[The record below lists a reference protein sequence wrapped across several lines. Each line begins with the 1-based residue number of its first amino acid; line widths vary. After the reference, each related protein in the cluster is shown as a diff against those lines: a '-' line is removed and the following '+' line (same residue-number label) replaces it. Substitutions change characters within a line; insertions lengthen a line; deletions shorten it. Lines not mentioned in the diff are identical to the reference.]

1 MERREMQM
9 SKNKKKDKKK
19 VRAEPKNFAQAWL
32 VSDEA
37 YQTLCCANY
46 TRLSDN
52 PEIQAAV
59 NKICDLISSMTI
71 HQMQNTENGD
81 TRIKDGISRLVD
93 ITPNPYMTR
102 KTFMSVVVRILLLEG
117 DGNAVV
123 APETRNGYLHS
134 LNPIPPGYVSFI
146 PAAAGYGYQ
155 VMINGVTYD
164 PDTLLHFVINPSP
177 DYPWKGTGYR
187 ATLKDVAKNLK
198 QAAATKKGFMESKW
212 KPPVII
218 KVDSTSDELSN
229 EEGRKNI
236 LEQYIENTEAGKPW
250 VIPADMFEVVS
261 VKPLSLNDLALTDGV
276 TLDKKTVAAILDV
289 PPFLVGAGEYKEAEW
304 NNFINT
310 RIRPLCNALEQ
321 EMTRKILI
329 SPERYF
335 KFNVRSLYSYDIE
348 KLSNVGCN
356 LYTRGIMTGNEVR
369 DWTGQSPKE
378 GLDELII
385 LENYIPRGMIGDQK
399 KLEQKGGD
407 GDE

>member
-1 MERREMQM
+1 M
-9 SKNKKKDKKK
+9 SKSKKKDKKK
-19 VRAEPKNFAQAWL
+19 VRAEPKSTAQAWL

-37 YQTLCCANY
+37 YQTLCCTNY

-71 HQMQNTENGD
+71 HQMQNTPNGD
-81 TRIKDGISRLVD
+81 TRIKDGISRMVD

-102 KTFMSVVVRILLLEG
+102 KTFMSVVVRTLLLEG

-123 APETRNGYLHS
+123 VPETRSGYLYS
-134 LNPIPPGYVSFI
+134 LNPIPPGYVSFV
-146 PAAAGYGYQ
+146 PEAAGYGYQ
-155 VMINGVTYD
+155 VMINGITYD
-164 PDTLLHFVINPSP
+164 PDTLLHFVINPSS

-218 KVDSTSDELSN
+218 KVDSTSEELSD
-229 EEGRKNI
+229 EKGRTNI
-236 LEQYIENTEAGKPW
+236 LNQYIENTEEGKPW
-250 VIPADMFEVVS
+250 VIPADMFDVVS

-329 SPERYF
+329 STERYF

-385 LENYIPRGMIGDQK
+385 LENYIPQGMIGDQK
-399 KLEQKGGD
+399 KLEQKGGN